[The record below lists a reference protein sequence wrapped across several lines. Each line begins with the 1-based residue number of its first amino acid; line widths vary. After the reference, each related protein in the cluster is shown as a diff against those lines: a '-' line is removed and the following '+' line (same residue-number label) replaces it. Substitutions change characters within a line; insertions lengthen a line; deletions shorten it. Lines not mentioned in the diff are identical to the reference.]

1 MLRNVEIEDFMG
13 KALNLNLGD
22 FTVITGENRSGKT
35 TLLRELYCK
44 ARFTPLSTMF
54 YEGNPS
60 INWPD
65 NVEALEEF
73 CAEFFPFKWPDHS
86 TGERKIITLGAA
98 LLSQK
103 HDVIC
108 IDDLDA
114 NLHPKWHRKIV
125 NAIRKVATGA
135 QIIITTNSPH
145 IISMCR
151 PDQLIVLSEG
161 SVVEFDGDPRLMT
174 ASDINRAILD
184 IEDEMPDRDLFHRVF
199 RYETLARDRMRDD
212 EEEQELWALRAYME
226 SERVNLRIKPV
237 ERVR

>member
-1 MLRNVEIEDFMG
+1 MLRDVEIEDFMG

-35 TLLRELYCK
+35 ALLRELYCK
-44 ARFTPLSTMF
+44 ARFTPLNTMF
-54 YEGNPS
+54 YEGNPF
-60 INWPD
+60 NWPD
-65 NVEALEEF
+65 NVEVLKEF
-73 CAEFFPFKWPDHS
+73 CAEFFPFKWHNHS
-86 TGERKIITLGAA
+86 AGERKIITLGAA
-98 LLSQK
+98 LLSQN

-125 NAIRKVATGA
+125 NAIRRVGA

-151 PDQLIVLSEG
+151 PDQLIVLNEG

-174 ASDINRAILD
+174 ASDINRAIL
-184 IEDEMPDRDLFHRVF
+184 EDEMPDRDLFDKVF

-212 EEEQELWALRAYME
+212 EEEQELWALRVYME
-226 SERVNLRIKPV
+226 SERVTLRIKPV
-237 ERVR
+237 ERIR